1 MTLPALPDITIPAD
15 KLTELE
21 ASSVLAMLAEAL
33 LFFDDAYHGKDAPA
47 ISDSDYDALVR
58 YNQTVETAFPHLI
71 RQDSPSQRVGAAIAS
86 GFGKIRHDVPML
98 SLSNAF
104 SDEDVFEFTK
114 RIRRFLSLEDTAL
127 LAFTAEPKIDGLSLS
142 LRYENGTFTRAA
154 TRGDGSEGEDV
165 TANIMVTD
173 SIPKTL
179 SGNPPEL
186 LEVRGE
192 LYMDKADFL
201 ELNQRQEQA
210 GVKIFANPRN
220 AAAGSL
226 RQKDAAI
233 TASRPLRF
241 FAYSAGASKGGHWQT
256 HSDFLSDLRSY
267 GFDVNELTAFCQSAD
282 ELLAA
287 YHKIGDARSS
297 LAYDIDG
304 VVYKVDDHNYQ
315 SRLGQVSRAPR
326 WAIAHKFPAEKA
338 TTIIDDITI
347 QVGRTGALTP
357 VARLQPV
364 NVGGVI
370 VSNATLHNED
380 EIIRKDIR
388 IGDSVILQRAGDV
401 IPQIV
406 AVIPEKRPE
415 TSQPYSFPETCPVCN
430 RPAMRPDGEAVR
442 RCSGGFACE
451 AQAVERLK
459 HFVSRNAFDIEGLG
473 TKQIEQFF
481 ELGWVKEPADI
492 FALPK
497 RRDEIQALDRMG
509 ETSAGNLIMAI
520 NERRQIALGRV
531 IFGLG
536 IRQIGQATANLL
548 AQHYETLEAVMA
560 AAIDAQNSDSPSYDA
575 LVNIDQIGESVAADI
590 IAFFADEANQQAV
603 NALLAE
609 ITPLPPEKPAG
620 DSPISGKIL
629 VFTGSL
635 IQSSRA
641 EAKAMAERLGAKVAG
656 SVSSKTDFVIVGAD
670 AGSKAKKAEAL
681 GVTILSEDEWQDLI
695 SS

>member
-1 MTLPALPDITIPAD
+1 M
-15 KLTELE
+15 
-21 ASSVLAMLAEAL
+21 
-33 LFFDDAYHGKDAPA
+33 
-47 ISDSDYDALVR
+47 
-58 YNQTVETAFPHLI
+58 
-71 RQDSPSQRVGAAIAS
+71 
-86 GFGKIRHDVPML
+86 
-98 SLSNAF
+98 
-104 SDEDVFEFTK
+104 
-114 RIRRFLSLEDTAL
+114 
-127 LAFTAEPKIDGLSLS
+127 
-142 LRYENGTFTRAA
+142 
-154 TRGDGSEGEDV
+154 
-165 TANIMVTD
+165 
-173 SIPKTL
+173 
-179 SGNPPEL
+179 
-186 LEVRGE
+186 
-192 LYMDKADFL
+192 
-201 ELNQRQEQA
+201 
-210 GVKIFANPRN
+210 
-220 AAAGSL
+220 
-226 RQKDAAI
+226 
-233 TASRPLRF
+233 
-241 FAYSAGASKGGHWQT
+241 
-256 HSDFLSDLRSY
+256 
-267 GFDVNELTAFCQSAD
+267 
-282 ELLAA
+282 
-287 YHKIGDARSS
+287 
-297 LAYDIDG
+297 
-304 VVYKVDDHNYQ
+304 
-315 SRLGQVSRAPR
+315 SRAPR

-430 RPAMRPDGEAVR
+430 RPAMRPEGEAVR

-560 AAIDAQNSDSPSYDA
+560 AAIDAQNSDSLSYDA

-609 ITPLPPEKPAG
+609 ITPLPPEKPAA